1 MKKNKDYIKTKL
13 AIILCFLFVCFQSII
28 KAQEVRLPLEVKSGH
43 LLSEWQLNDSI
54 QTKVMLETGFPKVV
68 ISESYALKHLKGLV
82 KLEKAPENTA
92 IRLWGKTNE
101 TKVSYLIRDTLQ
113 FNGRNIFV
121 DALVANV
128 SNVKSW
134 KSKDIVFPLRD
145 LPGIIEINISG
156 KYMIVDRSPKKLL
169 ENHEVFEVKFDK
181 NVKGLFLTNTL
192 IVHDSL
198 GTEEKL
204 TGNFLLDLGA
214 PNALFV
220 NRDLEEVEDF
230 VSRSDRMLLKDITK
244 FKPNPHTKLGIIMPD
259 QFYIG
264 NISCKGEFIVA
275 MKMFGG
281 NSEKYTGIIGNRFF
295 SHFIVTFD
303 FENNKVCMKP
313 NSDKVE
319 IKENPN
325 R

>member
-1 MKKNKDYIKTKL
+1 M
-13 AIILCFLFVCFQSII
+13 
-28 KAQEVRLPLEVKSGH
+28 
-43 LLSEWQLNDSI
+43 
-54 QTKVMLETGFPKVV
+54 
-68 ISESYALKHLKGLV
+68 
-82 KLEKAPENTA
+82 
-92 IRLWGKTNE
+92 GKTNE

-230 VSRSDRMLLKDITK
+230 VSRSDRMLLKDTTK

-303 FENNKVCMKP
+303 FENNKICMKP

-319 IKENPN
+319 IKENSN